1 MTKRLLY
8 PNVWAEGGAAIDP
21 DLDTTAPSFVANRY
35 ADLGWISE
43 KPPEY
48 WQNFLSQI
56 TDLKIQSLIISGI
69 PEKDSSV
76 TYGENALYKDSGKVY
91 VILGGVPKEVMSING
106 AEYTSF
112 VSGLNTLYNNH
123 MSATNPH
130 NDTVNTLVD
139 KSYIKTDVDSFFGS
153 ASDPRTIVYHKNL
166 TGASVHG
173 ETPAQVGT
181 LSASAGGDFTGAV
194 VLQKDAILSAS
205 PSKVLH
211 LNSSTAVFE
220 LASGDVSIGID
231 SVGNCYVINS
241 AGTWLIMDESD
252 YTAFQIRW
260 NNRFALPA
268 PILDMHF
275 EFSESDAYSVGNWTI
290 SGASNFTFSVNSGIR
305 VDNNTISFTGFN
317 VGIPTTVV
325 IVGRDTNGT
334 VVSAV
339 KDWSTAIFNTM
350 GSLLTNA
357 GLSSAIYIE
366 RITCYPGYLTSYQK
380 SMLVK

>member
-8 PNVWAEGGAAIDP
+8 PNVWAEGGTAIDP

-35 ADLGWISE
+35 ANLGWVSE

-69 PEKDSSV
+69 PEKDSSI

-91 VILGGVPKEVMSING
+91 VVIGGVPKEVMSVNG
-106 AEYTSF
+106 TEYTSF
-112 VSGLNTLYNNH
+112 VGNLNTLYSNH
-123 MSATNPH
+123 ISATNPH

-139 KSYIKTDVDSFFGS
+139 KSYTKNDVDSFFGS
-153 ASDPRTIVYHKNL
+153 PTDPRTIVYHKNL
-166 TGASVHG
+166 TGAVVHG

-181 LSASAGGDFTGAV
+181 LPASAGGNFTGAV
-194 VLQKDAILSAS
+194 VLQSDAILSAS

-211 LNSSTAVFE
+211 LSGSTAVLE
-220 LASGDVSIGID
+220 LASGGVSIGID
-231 SVGNCYVINS
+231 NAGNCYVINS
-241 AGTWLIMDESD
+241 AGTWLIVNESTYSD
-252 YTAFQIRW
+252 FQIKW
-260 NNRFALPA
+260 NNRFALPI
-268 PILDMHF
+268 PILDMRF

-290 SGASNFTFSVNSGIR
+290 SGASDFTFSANGGIR
-305 VDNNTISFTGFN
+305 VDNNSITFTGFN
-317 VGIPTTVV
+317 VTIPTTIVV
-325 IVGRDTNGT
+325 VGRDSNGA

-339 KDWSTAIFNTM
+339 KDWSTAIFNSM
-350 GSLLTNA
+350 SSLLTNS
-357 GLSSAIYIE
+357 GLTSAVYIE